1 MLPDLLSDLQQE
13 LDDREE
19 KGLLRTL
26 SLKKDGIDF
35 CSNDYLGFARSQDFK
50 RKLLTNLQ
58 HSPQSLQGSTGS
70 RLITGNSEI
79 LMELEAYLAQ
89 VHQVESALIFPSGF
103 NANLSLFSVLPKRQ
117 DTLLLDEKVHR
128 SVFEGSRLSN
138 AKRWKFRH
146 NDLNHLE
153 ELLKKSSGRVWVA
166 IESLYSMNGDFA
178 ALVEIAGLCSRYSAA
193 LIVDEAHAIGTFG
206 LGLVNY
212 YGLQEQVF
220 ATVVTYGKAMGQSGA
235 AVLGS
240 KTLIQYLI
248 NYSPSFIYSTGLP
261 DFHALGIRS
270 AYEFL
275 EENEFLRKELQRK
288 IRNFN
293 SDGVNVVEEWLSPI
307 IPIYIQEEHKLSQAQ
322 NFLREQGIISYPV
335 KAPTVAKEEQMLRV
349 ILHSFNTEREI
360 DLLKACIIK
369 IQDE

>member
-1 MLPDLLSDLQQE
+1 MLPELLSILQQE
-13 LDDREE
+13 LDDRRE

-26 SLKKDGIDF
+26 SINKEGIDF
-35 CSNDYLGFARSQDFK
+35 CSNDYLGFARSQDFR

-58 HSPQSLQGSTGS
+58 YSPQSLQGSTGS
-70 RLITGNSEI
+70 RLITGNSET
-79 LMELEAYLAQ
+79 LMQVEDYIAQ
-89 VHQVESALIFPSGF
+89 GHQVEAALLFPSGF
-103 NANLSLFSVLPKRQ
+103 NANLSLFSVLPKKE
-117 DTLLLDEKVHR
+117 DTILLDEKVHR

-138 AKRWKFRH
+138 SKRWKFRH

-153 ELLKKSSGRVWVA
+153 GLLKKSSGRVWVGV
-166 IESLYSMNGDFA
+166 ESLYSMNGDFA

-220 ATVVTYGKAMGQSGA
+220 GTVVTYGKAMGQSGA

-275 EENEFLRKELQRK
+275 QENEFLGRELQIKVRK
-288 IRNFN
+288 FH
-293 SDGVNVVEEWLSPI
+293 SDEVHEVEELLSPI
-307 IPIYIQEEHKLSQAQ
+307 IPIYIQDDHKLIRAH
-322 NFLREQGIISYPV
+322 NFLSEQGIISYPV

-349 ILHSFNTEREI
+349 ILHSFNKDGEI
-360 DLLKACIIK
+360 DLLKACLLK